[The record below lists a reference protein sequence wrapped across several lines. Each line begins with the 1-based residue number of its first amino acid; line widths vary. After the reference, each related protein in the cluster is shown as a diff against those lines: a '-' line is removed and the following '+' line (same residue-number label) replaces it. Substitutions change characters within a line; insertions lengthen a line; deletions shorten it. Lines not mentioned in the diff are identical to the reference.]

1 LKIKFYAHASFRLEG
16 KDKTVVTDPYEP
28 GVAQFDPIDEPAD
41 LVLKSSDQDRF
52 HNDASHVRGNPV
64 VVNALTIPEG
74 GASYAGLQV
83 RAFPCRERAKLKLLL
98 VGFLPRKN
106 AMYAF
111 DLDGVRVLHT
121 GDIGVPFKKKYLDQ
135 LRGKVDVMLALS
147 GGVHNIDPGK
157 LMEDI
162 REIKP
167 RMVIPMHY
175 YSPKGRLNILPVE
188 DFMGRFPAG
197 DVFRPGVSEI
207 EVTPETLRALA
218 AETTLHVLEQS
229 R

>member
-1 LKIKFYAHASFRLEG
+1 M
-16 KDKTVVTDPYEP
+16 
-28 GVAQFDPIDEPAD
+28 
-41 LVLKSSDQDRF
+41 SSDQDRF
-52 HNDASHVRGNPV
+52 HNDPSHVSGNPT
-64 VVNALTIPEG
+64 VVNALTIPPG

-83 RAFPCRERAKLKLLL
+83 RAFPCRERIKLKLLIF
-98 VGFLPRKN
+98 GFLPRKN

-121 GDIGVPFKKKYLDQ
+121 GDIGVPFKKSYLDQ
-135 LRGKVDVMLALS
+135 LRGKVDVLFALS
-147 GGVHNIDPGK
+147 GGVHNIDPGR

-167 RMVIPMHY
+167 RLVIPMHY
-175 YSPKGRLNILPVE
+175 FSPKGRLKILPVE

-197 DVFRPGVSEI
+197 SVVRPGSSEL
-207 EVTPETLRALA
+207 EVTPETLRSLP